1 MDLIIGGA
9 YQGKLDHAK
18 EKYDLKDSDIF
29 TCTADSDIDT
39 SKRCIYAYQEYL
51 LYCYRNG
58 LEPVTD
64 LPKDAIV
71 IMNDIFCGVVP
82 VDKETRGWR
91 EFCGRAGS
99 ALTKKADHVTRIF
112 CGLPQELK

>member
-18 EKYDLKDSDIF
+18 EKYG
-29 TCTADSDIDT
+29 IDH
-39 SKRCIYAYQEYL
+39 YELYL
-51 LYCYRNG
+51 MHCYRSG
-58 LEPVTD
+58 KEPFMEFGDDTV
-64 LPKDAIV
+64 V

-82 VDKETRGWR
+82 VDKEIRGWR
-91 EFCGRAGS
+91 EYCGRAAGE
-99 ALTKKADHVTRIF
+99 LTRKAVHVTRIF